1 MKFSLKISKT
11 DLIDKY
17 LIISIIAVY
26 LLVPAL
32 FESISIYQL
41 ISFEIWLG
49 LILSTIISI
58 FMICSKYTERLNF
71 EKIKYKKNFFT
82 TSSLY
87 FFLFIIFLWEALELI
102 NIIKQFDPSVVRQNL
117 FYKETIKEAI
127 SPRNLSSIVGLF
139 FASFILILY
148 NEVLHNER
156 KEKKKLILFLLI
168 IIVFQALQILFI
180 SNHRSPIITFI
191 IFLIFVYHFYIR
203 EIKINVKITIF
214 FFNIHNY
221 NFLLVILVGVLSR
234 WDYS

>member
-58 FMICSKYTERLNF
+58 FMIYSKYTERLNF
-71 EKIKYKKNFFT
+71 EKIKYKKKIFT

-87 FFLFIIFLWEALELI
+87 FILLIIFLWEALELI
-102 NIIKQFDPSVVRQNL
+102 NIIKQFDPSVVRQDL
-117 FYKETIKEAI
+117 FYKESTTEVIN
-127 SPRNLSSIVGLF
+127 SRNLN
-139 FASFILILY
+139 SFI
-148 NEVLHNER
+148 R
-156 KEKKKLILFLLI
+156 LFL
-168 IIVFQALQILFI
+168 
-180 SNHRSPIITFI
+180 
-191 IFLIFVYHFYIR
+191 
-203 EIKINVKITIF
+203 
-214 FFNIHNY
+214 
-221 NFLLVILVGVLSR
+221 
-234 WDYS
+234 